1 MTDADLVV
9 LGAGP
14 AGLAAAYGAAQRGCQ
29 VILVERASHV
39 GGLAASFELAGVRVD
54 HGSHRLH
61 PATDPAIMA
70 ELRTL
75 LGTDLQRRRRNGRIR
90 LEGRWIPFPFG
101 PSAALRALPP
111 SFALGAG
118 VDAVTGWAR
127 RPRADTFAEYVRGT
141 LGPTMAERFYFPYA
155 RKLWGMAPDE
165 LSAEHARRRI
175 RAGGPGALAARLVRG
190 GRGERGT
197 FFYPRRGYGQLW
209 ERLAEAA
216 VAAGVDL
223 RLDTPARSLRVADDH
238 VEVVTDAGRSVRAA
252 RGWSTLPITALARLA
267 EPQPPEPVRAAA
279 AALHQRAMVLVYL
292 VLATG
297 QHSPFDAHYLPEG
310 WTPITRVSE
319 PKNYRDGGDAD
330 PADRTVLC
338 AELPCER
345 DDLWWRADDAALGE
359 TVTDTLRAA
368 GLAVPEVVEV
378 AVRRL
383 PAVYPVYPV
392 GFEAHFD
399 ALDAWVTGQPRLL
412 SFGRQG
418 LFVHDNAHHAL
429 AMGWAAAGALHP
441 GGGFDEAAWQR
452 ARQRFRE
459 HVVED

>member
-1 MTDADLVV
+1 MV

-29 VILVERASHV
+29 VVLVERAAHV

-61 PATDPAIMA
+61 PATDPAILA
-70 ELRTL
+70 ELQDL
-75 LGTDLQRRRRNGRIR
+75 LGADLQRRRRNGRIR
-90 LEGRWIPFPFG
+90 LAGRWIPFPFG
-101 PSAALRALPP
+101 PTAAVRALPP
-111 SFALGAG
+111 SFALGTA
-118 VDAVTGWAR
+118 VDAVTGWTR
-127 RPRADTFAEYVRGT
+127 RARADTFAEYVRAT

-155 RKLWGMAPDE
+155 RKLWGRAPTE

-175 RAGGPGALAARLVRG
+175 RASGPAALAARLVRG
-190 GRGERGT
+190 RRGERGT

-209 ERLAEAA
+209 ERLADAA

-223 RLDTPARSLRVADDH
+223 RLETPARCVRLADDR
-238 VEVVTDAGRSVRAA
+238 VEVDTDAAQPIRAA
-252 RGWSTLPITALARLA
+252 RAWSTLPITALARLA
-267 EPQPPEPVRAAA
+267 EPAPPEPVRTAA
-279 AALHQRAMVLVYL
+279 AALHQRAMVLIYV

-297 QHSPFDAHYLPEG
+297 QHTPYDAHYLPEG

-319 PKNYRDGGDAD
+319 PKNYRDGGAAD

-345 DDLWWRADDAALGE
+345 DDQWWRTDDAELGD
-359 TVTDTLRAA
+359 VVVDTLRAA
-368 GLAVPEVVEV
+368 GLDVPEVVEV

-383 PAVYPVYPV
+383 PGVYPVYPV
-392 GFEAHFD
+392 GFEAHFE
-399 ALDAWVTGQPRLL
+399 ALDEWVTGHSRLL

-429 AMGWAAAGALHP
+429 AMGWAAAAALHP
-441 GGGFDEAAWQR
+441 GGAFDDAAWQR